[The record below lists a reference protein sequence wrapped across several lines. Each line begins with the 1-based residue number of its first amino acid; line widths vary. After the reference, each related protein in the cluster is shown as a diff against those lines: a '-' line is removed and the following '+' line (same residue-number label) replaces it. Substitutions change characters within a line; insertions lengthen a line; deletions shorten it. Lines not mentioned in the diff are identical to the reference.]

1 MPTYVALVKW
11 TDQGAQNA
19 KETVNRARQVRAD
32 FERRGITRFDVYWT
46 QGRYD
51 IVTLIDA
58 PDEQT
63 VMAGLLALAGRGTV
77 RTESLR
83 AFTETEMEQIIQKI

>member
-1 MPTYVALVKW
+1 MPTYVALIHW

-32 FERRGITRFDVYWT
+32 FERRGIKRFDVYWT

-63 VMAGLLALAGRGTV
+63 IMAALLAVAGRGTV

>member
-1 MPTYVALVKW
+1 MPSYVALIRW
-11 TDQGAQNA
+11 TDQGAQTA
-19 KETVNRARQVRAD
+19 KDTVNRARQVRAD
-32 FERRGITRFDVYWT
+32 FERRGVTRFEVYWT
-46 QGRYD
+46 QGQYD
-51 IVTLIDA
+51 IVSLVDA

-63 VMAGLLALAGRGTV
+63 IMAALLALAGRGTV

>member
-1 MPTYVALVKW
+1 
-11 TDQGAQNA
+11 
-19 KETVNRARQVRAD
+19 
-32 FERRGITRFDVYWT
+32 
-46 QGRYD
+46 
-51 IVTLIDA
+51 VTLIDA

-63 VMAGLLALAGRGTV
+63 IMAALLAVAGRGTV

>member
-1 MPTYVALVKW
+1 MPTYVTLIHW

-19 KETVNRARQVRAD
+19 KDTVNRARQVRAD

-46 QGRYD
+46 QGQYD
-51 IVTLIDA
+51 VVTLIDA

-63 VMAGLLALAGRGTV
+63 VMAALLAVAGRGTV